1 MPTPL
6 KAVIFD
12 YGNVL
17 SEPQNAAEIES
28 MARIFA
34 LPAAEFKNFYWNFR
48 EAYDEAKFLPQEY
61 WNNVAQLA
69 GRTLSLP
76 QIDNLID
83 LDSLSWMH
91 PRAMIVDWARTVRLA
106 GFRIAL
112 LSNMPVTLRDALQG
126 CGWAPALHQQTFY
139 C

>member
-17 SEPQNAAEIES
+17 CEPQNAAEIQG
-28 MARIFA
+28 MADILD
-34 LPAAEFKNFYWNFR
+34 LPASEFIKYYWAFR
-48 EAYDEAKFLPQEY
+48 EAFDQAKLQPREY

-69 GRTLSLP
+69 GRALSQA
-76 QIDNLID
+76 QIDNLIE

-91 PRAMIVDWARTVRLA
+91 PRSTIVDWARTVR
-106 GFRIAL
+106 R
-112 LSNMPVTLRDALQG
+112 S
-126 CGWAPALHQQTFY
+126 
-139 C
+139 